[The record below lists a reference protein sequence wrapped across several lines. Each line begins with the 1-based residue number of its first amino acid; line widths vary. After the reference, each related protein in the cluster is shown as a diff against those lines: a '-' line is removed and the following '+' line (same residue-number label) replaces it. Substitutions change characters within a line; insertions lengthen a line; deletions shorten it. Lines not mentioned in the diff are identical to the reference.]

1 MRLQQMAK
9 SKLQWLVLAAL
20 MVVAPFLYSFI
31 QAYWA
36 FTLVPIGQFLS
47 VSGKIPWAILIVSL
61 NFLGALFVALLLA
74 LPLGYIAKDTPYLFG
89 ALLSF
94 APLGYLLLVVESE
107 DAATTFL
114 GTILTFECLSVLA
127 TFMILARLG
136 AYLRTRK
143 QKPHNRSFH
152 PTSQTARRW

>member
-1 MRLQQMAK
+1 MAK
-9 SKLQWLVLAAL
+9 SKLKWLLLATL

-31 QAYWA
+31 QAFWA
-36 FTLVPIGQFLS
+36 FALVPIGQFLS
-47 VSGKIPWAILIVSL
+47 VSGKIPWAILIISL

-74 LPLGYIAKDTPYLFG
+74 LPLGYVAKERPYLFG

-94 APLGYLLLVVESE
+94 APLWFLLWVVESE
-107 DAATTFL
+107 GGATTFL
-114 GTILTFECLSVLA
+114 RTIHTFEFLSVLA

-143 QKPHNRSFH
+143 QKPHNTSFH
-152 PTSQTARRW
+152 PTPQTARRG